1 MKSILIL
8 DPRGNINFGGED
20 TFLRHESYAREI
32 RNHRQLKSQQ
42 LVVISI
48 GDKVN
53 KQTSVFDLKVV
64 NASSINFVKFAYL
77 AAKEIKRN
85 RLVPSILVVGDPW
98 EAVS

>member
-1 MKSILIL
+1 M
-8 DPRGNINFGGED
+8 
-20 TFLRHESYAREI
+20 RHESYAREI